1 MRQSSDT
8 RSDEGRILLMSQM
21 KLYNAAAYVHMYKH
35 VNLSQEITGIRC
47 RSLEKEG
54 GKEHVCPLIHIEVG
68 VKVGVGFRLR
78 LLNLTKS
85 FPWRRR
91 TLLTNNQLNKS
102 CKREQLQH
110 WTGIYFFVTTN
121 WTINEIKSCLG

>member
-54 GKEHVCPLIHIEVG
+54 RKRARLSADPHRGRGQGRGRLP
-68 VKVGVGFRLR
+68 VKVTETYKV
-78 LLNLTKS
+78 
-85 FPWRRR
+85 FPMAA
-91 TLLTNNQLNKS
+91 TNSVNKQS
-102 CKREQLQH
+102 VEQ
-110 WTGIYFFVTTN
+110 IV
-121 WTINEIKSCLG
+121 